1 MDITKKAEFTIKIPP
16 QVEWIL
22 KKLRDSGYEAFAVG
36 GCVRD
41 TILNRKPGDWD
52 ITTSA
57 RPEQVKA
64 VFGKTVDTG
73 LQHGTVTVIR
83 DHVGYEITTYRIDG
97 EYEDGRHPR
106 EVEFTSDLR
115 EDLRRRDFTINAMA
129 YSPETG
135 LVDIFGGMED
145 LKNRTIRCVGN
156 AVERFGEDA
165 LRIMRAVR
173 FASQLDF
180 SIEEETYRALSG
192 IAPNLAHVS
201 KERIQVEL
209 TKTLLSGRPQGV
221 LVMEDTGM
229 CPYMTAGFP
238 GIFSKARESGIN
250 LEERLKRSALL
261 PQEKSLRYAVFL
273 GHLGEKGAC
282 TILRELKLD
291 NDTIRRV
298 KTLVHFMEETLPED
312 GPALRRM
319 MSQMEDSLFDSLL
332 LMRKTVFPEQME
344 DVLKTESRCRRVRER
359 GDCIRLKDL
368 AVTGNDLIAAGM
380 KPGKEMGERL
390 RYLFEL
396 VLSEPA
402 LNEKE
407 LLLKAA
413 CDARKEQPDGGQ
425 NQTEK
430 Q

>member
-41 TILNRKPGDWD
+41 TILNRIPGDWD

-57 RPEQVKA
+57 KPVEVKA

-221 LVMEDTGM
+221 LVMEDTDVSLHDGRVSWDLFKSQGVRHQSGGA
-229 CPYMTAGFP
+229 PEEKRPSAP
-238 GIFSKARESGIN
+238 GKI
-250 LEERLKRSALL
+250 
-261 PQEKSLRYAVFL
+261 
-273 GHLGEKGAC
+273 
-282 TILRELKLD
+282 
-291 NDTIRRV
+291 
-298 KTLVHFMEETLPED
+298 
-312 GPALRRM
+312 
-319 MSQMEDSLFDSLL
+319 SQVCSLFRAFG
-332 LMRKTVFPEQME
+332 RK
-344 DVLKTESRCRRVRER
+344 
-359 GDCIRLKDL
+359 GRLHHSQG
-368 AVTGNDLIAAGM
+368 AETG
-380 KPGKEMGERL
+380 
-390 RYLFEL
+390 
-396 VLSEPA
+396 
-402 LNEKE
+402 
-407 LLLKAA
+407 
-413 CDARKEQPDGGQ
+413 Q
-425 NQTEK
+425 
-430 Q
+430 

>member
-41 TILNRKPGDWD
+41 TILNRIPGDWD

-57 RPEQVKA
+57 KPVEVKA

-156 AVERFGEDA
+156 AVERFDEDA

-298 KTLVHFMEETLPED
+298 KTLVRFMEETLPED

-332 LMRKTVFPEQME
+332 LMRKPFFQ
-344 DVLKTESRCRRVRER
+344 SRWR
-359 GDCIRLKDL
+359 
-368 AVTGNDLIAAGM
+368 T
-380 KPGKEMGERL
+380 
-390 RYLFEL
+390 
-396 VLSEPA
+396 S
-402 LNEKE
+402 
-407 LLLKAA
+407 
-413 CDARKEQPDGGQ
+413 
-425 NQTEK
+425 
-430 Q
+430 

>member
-41 TILNRKPGDWD
+41 TILNRIPGDWD

-57 RPEQVKA
+57 KPVEVKA

-192 IAPNLAHVS
+192 IAPQSGSCEQGADTGGAHQNPPLRAPPGGAGHGGHGDVS
-201 KERIQVEL
+201 L
-209 TKTLLSGRPQGV
+209 HDGRVSWDLFKSQGV
-221 LVMEDTGM
+221 RHQSGGAPEEKRPS
-229 CPYMTAGFP
+229 CPR
-238 GIFSKARESGIN
+238 K
-250 LEERLKRSALL
+250 
-261 PQEKSLRYAVFL
+261 KSLRYAVFL
-273 GHLGEKGAC
+273 GHLGRKGRLHHSQGA
-282 TILRELKLD
+282 
-291 NDTIRRV
+291 
-298 KTLVHFMEETLPED
+298 ET
-312 GPALRRM
+312 
-319 MSQMEDSLFDSLL
+319 
-332 LMRKTVFPEQME
+332 
-344 DVLKTESRCRRVRER
+344 
-359 GDCIRLKDL
+359 
-368 AVTGNDLIAAGM
+368 
-380 KPGKEMGERL
+380 
-390 RYLFEL
+390 
-396 VLSEPA
+396 
-402 LNEKE
+402 
-407 LLLKAA
+407 
-413 CDARKEQPDGGQ
+413 GQ
-425 NQTEK
+425 
-430 Q
+430 